1 MNEAL
6 HERARRA
13 RERALIRAW
22 EYRQRHYAK
31 GVWYRLRRVL
41 VDAAEAWIIG
51 NAGVDRLE
59 SAGHVPLPVGRE
71 LAPPIRLFFLSEE
84 ELEAISDR
92 RQIPARL
99 CTELL
104 HAGNLALLAHA
115 NVETAQHTSIRSAA
129 PQREASPER
138 SSRAAP
144 PMR

>member
-1 MNEAL
+1 VNEAL

-31 GVWYRLRRVL
+31 GVWYRFRRVL
-41 VDAAEAWIIG
+41 VDAAAAWIIG
-51 NAGVDRLE
+51 NADRDRLQ

-92 RQIPARL
+92 RQVPARL
-99 CTELL
+99 SSELL
-104 HAGNLALLAHA
+104 HARNLALVAHA
-115 NVETAQHTSIRSAA
+115 GVETAQHTS
-129 PQREASPER
+129 
-138 SSRAAP
+138 SSFCSTKTNE
-144 PMR
+144 

>member
-22 EYRQRHYAK
+22 EYRQRHYAN
-31 GVWYRLRRVL
+31 GVWFRFRRVL

-51 NAGVDRLE
+51 DDDGNRLQTV
-59 SAGHVPLPVGRE
+59 GRVPLPVGRE

-92 RQIPARL
+92 RQVPARL

-115 NVETAQHTSIRSAA
+115 GVETAQHASITSTTPGGGSW
-129 PQREASPER
+129 PREGS
-138 SSRAAP
+138 
-144 PMR
+144 